1 MSTSMTVYV
10 VTPDLE
16 RARRFYEQTLD
27 IKGGA
32 QSGNWVPFSLAG
44 ATFALHAAGPG
55 NDDATRYSVSFTVD
69 DIEATL
75 KRFEGAGAKVL
86 SGIADETFGRM
97 ATLEDPDG
105 RTFEVVQYS

>member
-16 RARRFYEQTLD
+16 RARRFYEQALD

-32 QSGNWVPFSLAG
+32 QSGNWVPFSLGG
-44 ATFALHAAGPG
+44 ATFALHAAAP
-55 NDDATRYSVSFTVD
+55 NDDASRYSVSFTVD
-69 DIEATL
+69 DIEATV
-75 KRFEGAGAKVL
+75 KRFEGAGAKLL